1 MKKFFAIFLTMM
13 LILSMSIAAFAE
25 ADEPSPSASTTFT
38 FEKSYQ
44 TTAGAT
50 PATYP
55 AETLKFVVTAVEGN
69 PDNTMITI
77 ADHTVASNP
86 GNVTVTVPT
95 YSKTGKWNY
104 TISEQQG
111 STQGVTYS
119 ENSFNV
125 QVFVSYDTTNPNQ
138 LVAVTSFTSGT
149 TGSKIDEIVNKY
161 DLGTLTIDKN
171 VTGNLASQTQ
181 KFDIDVTFT
190 SDKPVLSAISG
201 AADIAVSEW
210 TLGAD
215 NKYTVTKTV
224 SLAHGDSVATFSNI
238 PAGVSYTVAEQ
249 SKHTE
254 ADANGSDISKG
265 YTASYTNANGNIAAD
280 TTSAATVL
288 NTKGTTVDT
297 GITMDSLPYIMLIAF
312 VAVIGAVMLIK
323 RLKASND

>member
-1 MKKFFAIFLTMM
+1 M
-13 LILSMSIAAFAE
+13 
-25 ADEPSPSASTTFT
+25 
-38 FEKSYQ
+38 
-44 TTAGAT
+44 
-50 PATYP
+50 
-55 AETLKFVVTAVEGN
+55 
-69 PDNTMITI
+69 
-77 ADHTVASNP
+77 
-86 GNVTVTVPT
+86 
-95 YSKTGKWNY
+95 
-104 TISEQQG
+104 
-111 STQGVTYS
+111 
-119 ENSFNV
+119 
-125 QVFVSYDTTNPNQ
+125 SYDTTNPNQ

-149 TGSKIDEIVNKY
+149 TGNKIDEIVNKY

-210 TLGAD
+210 TLGED
-215 NKYTVTKTV
+215 NKYTVTETV

-265 YTASYTNANGNIAAD
+265 YTASYTNANDNIAAD